1 MSKKNL
7 LSEELKRH
15 QQLFEYTFYVDE
27 DDDDT
32 KDINGD
38 LLLDDM
44 YLTEQDPTGDEVE
57 DPFADMGDE
66 ETPVETPE
74 GETDETTAGE
84 DPFADMG
91 DIDAS
96 TEGETEETTDVVDPF
111 GTDVEVEDEFAMEEP
126 LGDDDTVE
134 VDVTDIIDK
143 TEETKTSVDGVSTKM
158 DDLMTKLSDLETQVS
173 GMDNVITKID
183 DLEKEIE
190 RRNPTPVERLEMR
203 SMDSFPYSVKL
214 TDFWKDKEGYDATEE
229 EEEFTLTQS
238 DVENFD
244 DKEIRASFNSNNEDK
259 EETI

>member
-1 MSKKNL
+1 MNKKNL

-57 DPFADMGDE
+57 DPFADIGDE
-66 ETPVETPE
+66 ETPE

-84 DPFADMG
+84 DPFADMS
-91 DIDAS
+91 DIDVPS
-96 TEGETEETTDVVDPF
+96 EDETEETTDAVDPF

-158 DDLMTKLSDLETQVS
+158 DDLMSKLSDLETQVS

-259 EETI
+259 EENI